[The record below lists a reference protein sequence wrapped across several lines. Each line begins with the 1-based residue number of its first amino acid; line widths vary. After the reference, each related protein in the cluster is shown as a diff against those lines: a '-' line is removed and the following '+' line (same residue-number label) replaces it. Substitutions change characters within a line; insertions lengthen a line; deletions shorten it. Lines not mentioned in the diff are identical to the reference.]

1 MSTLQQ
7 TTEWCTKTLMSW
19 DTWNLI
25 ESRKISW
32 LPASQTRLCNLSYQ
46 YDMQLTATLSIFNRK
61 PTWPP
66 HLHDLTRLGYSPTFI
81 FTHMSYYD
89 HFLSTTTTTTTTTKQ
104 KNDTYI
110 LSRTQQE
117 INTSKS
123 YTPPPP
129 SHHFIYSM
137 QQHVHAHILKN
148 PAILLLATF
157 IFFPLFFLQ
166 TIYSTFLHI
175 LIWNRPMYAKP
186 SFSFFF
192 LSVIYIYI
200 YILPFPSSMQCFT
213 SFPSPFPFFLPFFL
227 SFFKWYI
234 IKEWKVSH
242 DPKFIST

>member
-66 HLHDLTRLGYSPTFI
+66 HLHDLIRLGYSPTFI

-129 SHHFIYSM
+129 SHHFIYIACNNTYTHTSWKIP
-137 QQHVHAHILKN
+137 QSYYL
-148 PAILLLATF
+148 PLLSSSPCFFYRPSILLSCTYWSDIDLCMQNLLF
-157 IFFPLFFLQ
+157 LSSFFL
-166 TIYSTFLHI
+166 L
-175 LIWNRPMYAKP
+175 
-186 SFSFFF
+186 
-192 LSVIYIYI
+192 YIYI
-200 YILPFPSSMQCFT
+200 YILPSLLLCSVLLAFPHPFPS
-213 SFPSPFPFFLPFFL
+213 FFL
-227 SFFKWYI
+227 SFFL
-234 IKEWKVSH
+234 
-242 DPKFIST
+242 F